1 MTIQPLP
8 VRFVYMEDTEQITL
22 IYDLL
27 RKIFDPWLFF
37 ENYEIDKKI
46 RGITTVSIEFKIM
59 THYGDILKVVYNA
72 DKHTINLYNM
82 TTNISMHLLQHKE
95 LNDMKKSFI
104 NVVEK
109 YALKNLFIIDPNI
122 QYQTAVEMVNA
133 LLSRRHGIFL
143 NSNKD
148 RIEYT
153 VIFHFNE
160 RTVKLTINLNN
171 NNDNKITLDYHKK
184 IKKTLNGHA
193 SESSKMVSL
202 TKTYFEAFEH
212 CFYDLYLKSE
222 YNIPRRTKDALKVIE
237 MLVI

>member
-1 MTIQPLP
+1 MKIQPLP
-8 VRFVYMEDTEQITL
+8 SRFVYMEDKEQITL
-22 IYDLL
+22 IYDQL
-27 RKIFDPWLFF
+27 RNIFDPWLFF

-46 RGITTVSIEFKIM
+46 SGITTVSIKFNIM

-72 DKHTINLYNM
+72 DKKTINLYNM

-122 QYQTAVEMVNA
+122 NYQTAEGMVNA
-133 LLSRRHGIFL
+133 LLSRRHGILL
-143 NSNKD
+143 NSNTDKV
-148 RIEYT
+148 EYA

-160 RTVKLTINLNN
+160 RTIKLTINLNN
-171 NNDNKITLDYHKK
+171 NNENKITLDYHKK
-184 IKKTLNGHA
+184 IKKTLKGYTT
-193 SESSKMVSL
+193 ETSKYISL
-202 TKTYFEAFEH
+202 TKTYYEAFEH